1 MTCKILECADPRF
14 SLPVPILIPKLS
26 VSAGFMYWS
35 DISAF
40 FPDVQIYVYVYVE
53 LIGIIFV

>member
-1 MTCKILECADPRF
+1 MTCKILECADPSF

-40 FPDVQIYVYVYVE
+40 FPDVQIYLYVYVE